1 MKKKNN
7 KGYMLVETLLVTVFV
22 AGVLI
27 FLFMQFS
34 KLSNAYDETYS
45 YNTTEGLYALEDV
58 RKFITTDTN
67 FLTYINDNIPSKHE
81 YIDITNC
88 NQFQDKQYC
97 LKLFEL
103 ENIDKIF
110 ITTNNVPKEK
120 IDNYSSSFSKF
131 INKINVEGEEVY
143 RIVAS
148 FNNSTYATL
157 RFGDNYE

>member
-7 KGYMLVETLLVTVFV
+7 EGYMLIETLLVTVFV

-34 KLSNAYDETYS
+34 KLSNAYDQSYI
-45 YNTTEGLYALEDV
+45 YNTPEGLYALEDV
-58 RKFITTDTN
+58 REFITTDIN
-67 FLTYINDNIPSKHE
+67 FLEYINNNIPDKYK
-81 YIDITNC
+81 YIDITSC
-88 NQFQDKQYC
+88 NQFENKEYC

-110 ITTNNVPKEK
+110 ITTNNIPKEK
-120 IDNYSSSFSKF
+120 ITSYNTSFTNF
-131 INKINVEGEEVY
+131 INKIGMEGEESY

-148 FNNSTYATL
+148 FNNSTYATI
-157 RFGDNYE
+157 RFGEYYE